1 MQKEDFFLKQIDEFK
16 EKAKYLQGLLTT
28 KESKV
33 EELDTVLEEKEEKS
47 KTFQKILDGQKKE
60 ADTSFLKITR

>member
-16 EKAKYLQGLLTT
+16 EKAKYLHNLMMT

-33 EELDTVLEEKEEKS
+33 EELEGQLEEKEEKAKKS
-47 KTFQKILDGQKKE
+47 SGDTECKTGR
-60 ADTSFLKITR
+60 SR